1 MEPDAVGDEPAGGV
15 VKLDAEAAIA
25 IFLARG
31 AGRDGV
37 SKALAKQYNLTTK
50 AVRDVWN
57 RRTWGQVTR
66 PYWTRDDERKHWEK
80 IRCSECK
87 SNGVASLASACAACA
102 TPRCRGRPRLPLP
115 RNSKAYFTRAEGPE
129 ARPLCSMFAESLAPW
144 GQQGNISGSD
154 SIDNIPAHSTPEIS
168 GNLPLLLPSYNVRAV
183 FPFPSYEAHLDCID
197 MDIPD
202 IDPQLPLP
210 PANASGGPLPVHAL
224 TTAATTSESGH
235 AAAPAAA
242 RQDRCGPRFDEEK
255 TDYAGGE
262 ALART
267 FLCRD
272 SSWPLDDECPVI
284 DTAPTPTLVCRS
296 ALAHGATN
304 PGQCSRPEQTEYA
317 LTGAWLDNLPPS
329 RPDGVWQLHAAWLEP
344 GEQLETEP
352 EFDAVLAHL
361 VTKPMP

>member
-1 MEPDAVGDEPAGGV
+1 MPQNYEKYSA
-15 VKLDAEAAIA
+15 
-25 IFLARG
+25 
-31 AGRDGV
+31 
-37 SKALAKQYNLTTK
+37 
-50 AVRDVWN
+50 
-57 RRTWGQVTR
+57 QV
-66 PYWTRDDERKHWEK
+66 H
-80 IRCSECK
+80 
-87 SNGVASLASACAACA
+87 AS
-102 TPRCRGRPRLPLP
+102 
-115 RNSKAYFTRAEGPE
+115 E
-129 ARPLCSMFAESLAPW
+129 ARPLRSMFTDSLAPCD
-144 GQQGNISGSD
+144 QQGNMSGD
-154 SIDNIPAHSTPEIS
+154 DNIDNIEPNILVHSEIS
-168 GNLPLLLPSYNVRAV
+168 GNFPMEFPSYNVRAEGQ
-183 FPFPSYEAHLDCID
+183 FPFPSYEAHLDCMD